1 MEQFQ
6 TVGDRLMRLLGEE
19 ALARLPTVVEGE
31 VVTPCGVAPGYV
43 DRRVAAVNHGNMA
56 HSSGLLMFILTMFR
70 PGPPVCV
77 VSIVRSGDIL
87 QEAVRCSDT

>member
-1 MEQFQ
+1 MS
-6 TVGDRLMRLLGEE
+6 GDKIHVTCLFSLM
-19 ALARLPTVVEGE
+19 
-31 VVTPCGVAPGYV
+31 
-43 DRRVAAVNHGNMA
+43 
-56 HSSGLLMFILTMFR
+56 MFR